1 MSVALLESPLSRS
14 CSLQP
19 WYAKKA
25 EHLSDEPLVSEEVSK
40 GTTLALTA
48 AVPESQEGREG
59 KKEKGKRKDKD
70 KKKDKEKKK
79 DKHKKLRS
87 DSSSGKPKNVE
98 GVDPFAILRAER
110 EAREALERKRANQ
123 AVLDATFNADG

>member
-1 MSVALLESPLSRS
+1 M
-14 CSLQP
+14 QP

-25 EHLSDEPLVSEEVSK
+25 EHLSDEPLVSGEVSK

-59 KKEKGKRKDKD
+59 KKEKRKHKVKD

-79 DKHKKLRS
+79 DKHEKLRS

-98 GVDPFAILRAER
+98 GVDLFAILRAER
-110 EAREALERKRANQ
+110 EAREGLGKEAGQSSCAGCHLQ
-123 AVLDATFNADG
+123 C